1 MSDKKINLKIITHE
15 KEVYNED
22 VDAVYSKG
30 VDGEFGIL
38 PDHIPF
44 MSALDIGVTRVEK
57 NGSMEFITTMGGIFQ
72 FKDNN
77 ALILTDTAEKGSDID
92 VTRAKAA
99 KERAEA
105 RVGSQDVEIDTARAQ
120 IALAKA
126 LARLKAA
133 LKNN

>member
-15 KEVYNED
+15 KEVFNED

-44 MSALDIGVTRVEK
+44 MSALDIGVTKIEK
-57 NGSMEFITTMGGIFQ
+57 DHNFDYITTMGGIFQ
-72 FKDNN
+72 FKDNQ
-77 ALILTDTAEKGSDID
+77 ALILTDLAEKGCD
-92 VTRAKAA
+92 VDVARAKAA
-99 KERAEA
+99 KSRAEA
-105 RVGSQDVEIDTARAQ
+105 RLGDPNAEADAIRAQ

-126 LARLKAA
+126 MARLKAA
-133 LKNN
+133 DNK

>member
-1 MSDKKINLKIITHE
+1 MSGKKINLKIITHE
-15 KEVYNED
+15 KEVFNED
-22 VDAVYSKG
+22 VDAIYSKG

-57 NGSMEFITTMGGIFQ
+57 DGETESYTTMGGIFQ
-72 FKDNN
+72 FKENK
-77 ALILTDTAEKGSDID
+77 ALILTDLAEKGSDID
-92 VTRAKAA
+92 VTRAKEA

-105 RVGSQDVEIDTARAQ
+105 RIGSQEVEIDNARAQ
-120 IALAKA
+120 MALAKA

-133 LKNN
+133 LK